1 MEFLDWIKLGLA
13 VLLAVIGLIV
23 LGAWALLRRIDA
35 QDEDYWR

>member
-13 VLLAVIGLIV
+13 VLLALIGLIV

-35 QDEDYWR
+35 DEDRWP